1 MFNSNWLL
9 TFYSVHW
16 LEGVCV
22 KVFSLYRCLE
32 FFCVDFQGFF
42 CPNSAKVS
50 CHLPVPQLWVIS
62 VDFGSLIFYSRQ
74 TLSPSQLP
82 VSSNFWLLRTKILLL
97 SSPPSSGN
105 SQIPWPRSI
114 YPCPLLMDAC
124 CVFRSPKLFS
134 PHSQIPL
141 RGFFRAWE
149 VPHPWWSFLSILNLE
164 VFIIL
169 LHWCRF
175 SSVW

>member
-22 KVFSLYRCLE
+22 KVFSLYRCLD

-82 VSSNFWLLRTKILLL
+82 VSSNFWLLRTKILLP

-114 YPCPLLMDAC
+114 HLSWWMPA
-124 CVFRSPKLFS
+124 VFSDRQS
-134 PHSQIPL
+134 
-141 RGFFRAWE
+141 
-149 VPHPWWSFLSILNLE
+149 SFLPTHKFPHVAFSELGTFHTPGEAFSAFWILKCL
-164 VFIIL
+164 
-169 LHWCRF
+169 
-175 SSVW
+175 